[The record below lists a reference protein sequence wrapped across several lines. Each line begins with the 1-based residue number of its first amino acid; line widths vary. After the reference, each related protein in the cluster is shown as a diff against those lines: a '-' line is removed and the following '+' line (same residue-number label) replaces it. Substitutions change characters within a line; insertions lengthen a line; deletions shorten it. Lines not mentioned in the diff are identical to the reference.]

1 MTPWLLGTL
10 LVFAALTGAFY
21 GAAQL
26 LRGPLEA
33 VVARSEAAF
42 AVRLRDQ
49 FRDRALA
56 RPAALVHGLG
66 WIGLGALAFFATG
79 SVLLGVGVGFVART
93 APGVWIAVGA
103 DARRRA
109 IARQLPEAVAL
120 LANSVRSGGTL
131 REAVTL
137 VARESSDPI
146 RQEFV
151 QIARDLELGTA
162 FEAALQR
169 ARERLQLP
177 NFDLLTTAILV
188 NKAKGGALPVVLLK
202 LADSVREMH
211 HMEERVES
219 ETAATRLSAKV
230 MVGTIP
236 VFAIALYLADPDGV
250 TRMFT
255 TLSGQAVLAA
265 VVLCAATGY
274 RMIVRLANPD
284 L

>member
-1 MTPWLLGTL
+1 MTPYLLGGL
-10 LVFAALTGAFY
+10 LVFAAFTGAFY
-21 GAAQL
+21 AAAQL
-26 LRGPLEA
+26 LRGPLEV

-66 WIGLGALAFFATG
+66 WVALGALAFFVTG
-79 SVLLGVGVGFVART
+79 SLLVGVGVGFLART

-137 VARESSDPI
+137 VARELSDPI
-146 RQEFV
+146 RQEFA

-169 ARERLQLP
+169 ARDRLQLP

-236 VFAIALYLADPDGV
+236 VFGIALYLADPDGV
-250 TRMFT
+250 TRMLT
-255 TLSGQAVLAA
+255 TLDGQAVLAA